1 VIPDGLRS
9 RVEAWIREDPDPGD
23 QTELRALLAA
33 GEQEGEPG
41 QAARAGLTDR
51 FAGRLQFGT
60 AGLRGQVGAGPNRM
74 NRAVVRAATAAL
86 ATWLHEHGGAVQ
98 AGSAAPLA
106 GAGIADASPAA
117 GAGTADAPAAGAG
130 TADASPAAG
139 AGIGV
144 LRPGRQK
151 RRDRAPALPS
161 RGPTAGMAVVIGCDA
176 RHRSSDFAD
185 EAAAVL
191 TGAGIGV
198 HLLPR
203 PGPTPLLAFAIRH
216 LSAAAGIMIT
226 ASHNPAADNG
236 YKLYLGDGAQIVP
249 PVDAQ
254 IEAAIAGLGPLSQIP
269 AGPLDGPL
277 VTRHGDEIAQ
287 AYLDAIVAASP
298 APPTAPSPAAPSPA
312 APSPA
317 APSPAAP
324 SPAASPSPPPPPA
337 PPPPAP
343 PPPAPP
349 PPTAAPS
356 AALSPAPQPGAP
368 GPTRQPPLRAVSTPL
383 RVVYTALH
391 GVAARLALR
400 AIEQAGFPAPLVVA
414 AQEEP
419 DPDFPTVAFPNP
431 EEPGTLDL
439 ALAQAERGGADL
451 VLAND
456 PDGDRLAVAAPDP
469 AAPGGWRV
477 LTGDQVGALIGSYL
491 LERTAAGPEAGQRLV
506 VTTVVSSTLLGK
518 ITAAAGARYAET
530 LTGFKWIVR
539 AGQGVPGRRFLFGYE
554 EALGYAVGDVVRDKD
569 GISAALALLSLAA
582 TARAGGQS
590 LLDRWDALEAE
601 HGVHLTAQVTL
612 HAPSPAGIMGRL
624 RSTPPAALAGQP
636 VTSSEDLAAGADTA
650 GGAGAAGTTRA
661 REPGL
666 PPADVLIYWLPG
678 ARVVIRPSGTEPKL
692 KAYLEVV
699 EPATPRTLAAARTTA
714 AGRLEPLRAAVADLV
729 AED

>member
-9 RVEAWIREDPDPGD
+9 QVEAWIREDPDPGD
-23 QTELRALLAA
+23 QDELRALLAA
-33 GEQEGEPG
+33 SGRGDEPG
-41 QAARAGLTDR
+41 RAARAELTDR
-51 FAGRLQFGT
+51 FAGRLHFGT

-86 ATWLHEHGGAVQ
+86 AGWLHEHGPGAVQ
-98 AGSAAPLA
+98 AAT
-106 GAGIADASPAA
+106 AA
-117 GAGTADAPAAGAG
+117 GAAASGSA
-130 TADASPAAG
+130 
-139 AGIGV
+139 
-144 LRPGRQK
+144 
-151 RRDRAPALPS
+151 
-161 RGPTAGMAVVIGCDA
+161 AGMAVVIGCDA
-176 RHRSSDFAD
+176 RHRSAAFAD

-203 PGPTPLLAFAIRH
+203 PNPTPLLAFAIRH

-254 IEAAIAGLGPLSQIP
+254 IEAAIGGLGPPSLIP

-277 VTRHGDEIAQ
+277 VSRHGDEVAQ
-287 AYLDAIVAASP
+287 AYLDAIIAASP
-298 APPTAPSPAAPSPA
+298 APPAVPP
-312 APSPA
+312 
-317 APSPAAP
+317 
-324 SPAASPSPPPPPA
+324 PAASPSATSPPA
-337 PPPPAP
+337 PPSATSAPASQPETPASAGQP
-343 PPPAPP
+343 PPRAIPTPP
-349 PPTAAPS
+349 
-356 AALSPAPQPGAP
+356 
-368 GPTRQPPLRAVSTPL
+368 

-391 GVAARLALR
+391 GVAASLALR
-400 AIEQAGFPAPLVVA
+400 AIDQAGFPPPSVVA

-439 ALAQAERGGADL
+439 ALAQAERDGADL

-456 PDGDRLAVAAPDP
+456 PDGDRLAVAVPKP
-469 AAPGGWRV
+469 AEPGGWQV
-477 LTGDQVGALIGSYL
+477 LSGDQVGALIGSYL
-491 LERTAAGPEAGQRLV
+491 LERTAADPGAGQRLV

-518 ITAAAGARYAET
+518 IAAAAGARYAET

-539 AGQGVPGRRFLFGYE
+539 AGRGVPGRRFLFGYE

-582 TARAGGQS
+582 AARTAGRS

-612 HAPSPAGIMGRL
+612 HAPSPAIIMGRL
-624 RSTPPAALAGQP
+624 RAAPPAALAGHP
-636 VTSSEDLAAGADTA
+636 VTSSEDLAASAKGAAGADAAAGAGTA
-650 GGAGAAGTTRA
+650 AGDHTVAGAGAAAGDARTDGA
-661 REPGL
+661 DEPAGGREPGL
-666 PPADVLIYWLPG
+666 PRADVLIYRLPG

-699 EPATPRTLAAARTTA
+699 QPAAPEALASARAVAAR
-714 AGRLEPLRAAVADLV
+714 RLGPLRAAVADLV
-729 AED
+729 AVAEDQGRRQWVDRNTDT

>member
-1 VIPDGLRS
+1 VIPAGLRS

-23 QTELRALLAA
+23 RAELGALLAA
-33 GEQEGEPG
+33 CERGVEPG
-41 QAARAGLTDR
+41 RIALAELTDR
-51 FAGRLQFGT
+51 FTGRLEFGT

-74 NRAVVRAATAAL
+74 NRAVVRGATAAL
-86 ATWLHEHGGAVQ
+86 AGWLHEHRPPASRAPGAS
-98 AGSAAPLA
+98 GEA
-106 GAGIADASPAA
+106 GAARTAGASPA
-117 GAGTADAPAAGAG
+117 GGTARM
-130 TADASPAAG
+130 
-139 AGIGV
+139 V
-144 LRPGRQK
+144 
-151 RRDRAPALPS
+151 
-161 RGPTAGMAVVIGCDA
+161 VVIGCDA
-176 RHRSSDFAD
+176 RHRSGVFAD

-203 PGPTPLLAFAIRH
+203 PNPTPLLAFAIRH

-254 IEAAIAGLGPLSQIP
+254 IEAAIGGLGPLSQIP

-277 VTRHGDEIAQ
+277 VTRHGDEIAR

-298 APPTAPSPAAPSPA
+298 APPATPRPAA
-312 APSPA
+312 
-317 APSPAAP
+317 
-324 SPAASPSPPPPPA
+324 
-337 PPPPAP
+337 
-343 PPPAPP
+343 
-349 PPTAAPS
+349 
-356 AALSPAPQPGAP
+356 
-368 GPTRQPPLRAVSTPL
+368 PL

-391 GVAARLALR
+391 GVAASLAQR
-400 AIEQAGFPAPLVVA
+400 AIAQAGFPPPLVVA

-439 ALAQAERGGADL
+439 ALAQARADDADL

-456 PDGDRLAVAAPDP
+456 PDGDRLAVAVPDS
-469 AAPGGWRV
+469 AGPGGWRV
-477 LTGDQVGALIGSYL
+477 LSGDQVGALIGWYL
-491 LERTAAGPEAGQRLV
+491 LERTATGPEAGQRLV

-518 ITAAAGARYAET
+518 IAAAAGARYAET

-539 AGQGVPGRRFLFGYE
+539 AGQGDPGRRFLFGYE

-569 GISAALALLSLAA
+569 GMSAALALLSLAS
-582 TARAGGQS
+582 TARAAGQS
-590 LLDRWDALEAE
+590 LLDSWDALEAA

-612 HAPSPAGIMGRL
+612 QAPSPAGIMRRL
-624 RSTPPAALAGQP
+624 RAAPPASLAGQP
-636 VTSSEDLAAGADTA
+636 VTGSEDLAAGADTA
-650 GGAGAAGTTRA
+650 AGAGGA

-666 PPADVLIYWLPG
+666 PPADVLIYRLPG

-699 EPATPRTLAAARTTA
+699 EPATPQTLAATRMA
-714 AGRLEPLRAAVADLV
+714 AAERLGPLRAAVADLV
-729 AED
+729 AKG

>member
-1 VIPDGLRS
+1 
-9 RVEAWIREDPDPGD
+9 
-23 QTELRALLAA
+23 
-33 GEQEGEPG
+33 
-41 QAARAGLTDR
+41 
-51 FAGRLQFGT
+51 
-60 AGLRGQVGAGPNRM
+60 
-74 NRAVVRAATAAL
+74 
-86 ATWLHEHGGAVQ
+86 
-98 AGSAAPLA
+98 
-106 GAGIADASPAA
+106 
-117 GAGTADAPAAGAG
+117 
-130 TADASPAAG
+130 
-139 AGIGV
+139 
-144 LRPGRQK
+144 
-151 RRDRAPALPS
+151 
-161 RGPTAGMAVVIGCDA
+161 MAVVIGCDA
-176 RHRSSDFAD
+176 RHRSADFAD

-203 PGPTPLLAFAIRH
+203 PSPTPLLAFAIRH

-254 IEAAIAGLGPLSQIP
+254 IEAAIGGLGPLSQVP

-298 APPTAPSPAAPSPA
+298 PPAVPP
-312 APSPA
+312 
-317 APSPAAP
+317 
-324 SPAASPSPPPPPA
+324 PAASPSATFSPAPPPAAFPPARRSATFPPA
-337 PPPPAP
+337 PPSTTSAPASQPETPALPGQP
-343 PPPAPP
+343 PP
-349 PPTAAPS
+349 
-356 AALSPAPQPGAP
+356 
-368 GPTRQPPLRAVSTPL
+368 RAVSAPL

-391 GVAARLALR
+391 GVAASLALR
-400 AIEQAGFPAPLVVA
+400 AVDQAGFPRPLVVA

-439 ALAQAERGGADL
+439 ALAQAERDRADL

-456 PDGDRLAVAAPDP
+456 PDGDRLAVAVPDP

-477 LTGDQVGALIGSYL
+477 LSGDQVGALIGSYL

-518 ITAAAGARYAET
+518 IAAAAGARYAET

-539 AGQGVPGRRFLFGYE
+539 AGQAVPGRRFLFGYE

-582 TARAGGQS
+582 TARVAGQS

-612 HAPSPAGIMGRL
+612 HAPSPAGIMARL
-624 RSTPPAALAGQP
+624 RSAPPAALAGRP
-636 VTSSEDLAAGADTA
+636 VISSEDLASGASPTEGA
-650 GGAGAAGTTRA
+650 SAAAGAAGADGTTGSGTSVAARA

-666 PPADVLIYWLPG
+666 PPADVLIYRLPG

-699 EPATPRTLAAARTTA
+699 EPATARTLAAARMDA
-714 AGRLEPLRAAVADLV
+714 AERLGPLRTAVADLV
-729 AED
+729 AGAD